1 MAVLSTPFDLP
12 AGRILALDLG
22 RARIGVAVS
31 DESGVLATPLTV
43 VSRHST
49 RRQDFEALARLTASE
64 RAAGILVGLPLG
76 GQGEPGVQARWAQ
89 RYGGRLAG
97 AVQVPV
103 AFWDESYSTVDAV
116 RLLAE
121 GGGRASVDAAA
132 AAVFLGEFLE
142 ARRARGSSGQTRS
155 SVEVECERSDV

>member
-1 MAVLSTPFDLP
+1 MAVLISPFDLP

-22 RARIGVAVS
+22 QARIGVAVC
-31 DESGVLATPLTV
+31 DDAGVLATPLTV
-43 VSRHST
+43 VMRSPT
-49 RRQDFEALARLTASE
+49 RRQDFDVLARLIAEE
-64 RAAGILVGLPLG
+64 RAQGILVGLPLDS
-76 GQGEPGVQARWAQ
+76 QGEPGAMARWAQ

-103 AFWDESYSTVDAV
+103 AFWDESFSTADAA

-121 GGGRASVDAAA
+121 GRGRAKVDAAA

-142 ARRARGSSGQTRS
+142 ARRAQQVSGAAKP
-155 SVEVECERSDV
+155 SVEGE